1 MPSKGT
7 TARAVRIDDDLWARV
22 QARATAEG
30 VTPSDVIRDLLRQWV
45 DSPPVV

>member
-7 TARAVRIDDDLWARV
+7 PARAVRVDDELWARV

-30 VTPSDVIRDLLRQWV
+30 LKPSDVIRALLQEWV
-45 DSPPVV
+45 DSPTGK